1 MQAAGIQVC
10 DYVLPFLM
18 RMDKITKE
26 NTLRDVFL
34 FAQDHTYPGKRT
46 NDRKYYTPPFWFTRL
61 STKPNIHLENTFSI
75 YKSKM
80 W

>member
-46 NDRKYYTPPFWFTRL
+46 NDSKYYTPPF
-61 STKPNIHLENTFSI
+61 
-75 YKSKM
+75 
-80 W
+80 